1 MAIQTSMDINF
12 IKKQAILL
20 ALILL
25 ASIVSACGAAPAAVG
40 AAATLV
46 SGTPDVTS
54 DSTSPTGEAA
64 QGGGNLSDA
73 VASRTPQ
80 PTAVP
85 SRFDERI
92 DNFASETGLS
102 GKSFLGLTA
111 EDWINL
117 AVSVVIFLA
126 GYTIGIRLLNFGLK
140 WLLQK
145 RTKETGDS
153 DMDDYFLEDIKR
165 ELRVLVVLIV
175 GRFAVFRLDFLSEGL
190 MTLLDDIIFIV
201 GLIAVTLIAL
211 RLVNFLT
218 AKYRTGLSSQD
229 DRKRLNPVIQSLQR
243 LSDVIV
249 LVFFGSIGLSHFGFS
264 VNALVAS
271 LLVIGLIIALGA
283 QDNVSD
289 IINGFV
295 ILLDQP
301 FRAGDRIW
309 IKELD
314 TTGHII
320 EIGTRTTLIRT
331 GDSRDVVIPNSQLCQ
346 SQVVN
351 YSYPDPSY
359 RVQTDLGVAYG
370 SDMGQARKVIEDTV
384 RGVEGVL
391 SDKPVQIYF
400 REFGDSS
407 RTVRVRWWVESY
419 GKRHTVRD
427 KVNTALELALD
438 KAGIGMPNTAYDQN
452 IKMDSSL
459 IKELKGEGGKKE
471 KD

>member
-1 MAIQTSMDINF
+1 MIIQTSMDINF

-25 ASIVSACGAAPAAVG
+25 ALIVSACAAAPAAVG
-40 AAATLV
+40 AAGTLV
-46 SGTPDVTS
+46 SGTPEVSS
-54 DSTSPTGEAA
+54 DSTSPTTEAT
-64 QGGGNLSDA
+64 QGADNLGAA

-80 PTAVP
+80 PTSTP
-85 SRFDERI
+85 SRLDEGI
-92 DNFASETGLS
+92 DNFASKTGLS

-117 AVSVVIFLA
+117 AVSALIFLA
-126 GYTIGIRLLNFGLK
+126 GYTIGIRLLNSGLK
-140 WLLQK
+140 WLLHK
-145 RTKETGDS
+145 RSKETGDS
-153 DMDDYFLEDIKR
+153 DTGDFFVDDIEK
-165 ELRVLVVLIV
+165 ELRVLVVLVV
-175 GRFAVFRLDFLSEGL
+175 GRFAIFRLDFLSVGL
-190 MTLLDDIIFIV
+190 RTLLEDIIFIV
-201 GLIAVTLIAL
+201 GLIAISIIAM
-211 RLVNFLT
+211 RLLNFFV
-218 AKYRTGLSSQD
+218 ARYKTGLSSQE
-229 DRKRLNPVIQSLQR
+229 DRKRLNPIIQSVHR
-243 LSDVIV
+243 LSEIIV

-264 VNALVAS
+264 VNALAAS

-289 IINGFV
+289 IINGFI

-301 FRAGDRIW
+301 FRVGDRIW

-314 TTGHII
+314 TTGDII
-320 EIGTRTTLIRT
+320 KIGTRTTLIRT
-331 GDSRDVVIPNSQLCQ
+331 GDSRDVVIPNSQLGQ
-346 SQVVN
+346 NQVVN

-370 SDMGQARKVIEDTV
+370 SDMGKARKVIEDTV

-391 SDKPVQIYF
+391 SKKPVQIYF

-407 RTVRVRWWVESY
+407 RTIRVRWWVENY

-427 KVNTALELALD
+427 QVNTALELALD
-438 KAGIGMPNTAYDQN
+438 KAEIGMPNTTYDQN

-459 IKELKGEGGKKE
+459 IKELKGNGDKK
-471 KD
+471 DD